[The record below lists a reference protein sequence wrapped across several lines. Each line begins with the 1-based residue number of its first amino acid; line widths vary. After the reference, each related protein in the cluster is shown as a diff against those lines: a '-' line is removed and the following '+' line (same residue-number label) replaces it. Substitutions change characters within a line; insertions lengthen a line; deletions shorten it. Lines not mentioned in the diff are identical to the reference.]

1 MFEKKLS
8 MPRQKRHEEKLAI
21 QKEKLKV
28 EQEKINI
35 LKQLLMKE

>member
-1 MFEKKLS
+1 LKKFEYAK
-8 MPRQKRHEEKLAI
+8 RQKRHEEKLAI

>member
-1 MFEKKLS
+1 